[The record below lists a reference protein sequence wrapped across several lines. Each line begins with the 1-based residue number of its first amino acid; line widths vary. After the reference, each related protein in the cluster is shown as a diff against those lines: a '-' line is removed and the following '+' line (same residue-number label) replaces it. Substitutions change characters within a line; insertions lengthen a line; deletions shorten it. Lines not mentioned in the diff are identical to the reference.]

1 MINTLRNVNQ
11 FSKDKPKI
19 LITQELR
26 DTEKQQMLW
35 SEFYKKLINYFDV
48 SKIDRSKQHEEY
60 NSDDILMLNCNL
72 KS

>member
-1 MINTLRNVNQ
+1 MISTLRNVNQ